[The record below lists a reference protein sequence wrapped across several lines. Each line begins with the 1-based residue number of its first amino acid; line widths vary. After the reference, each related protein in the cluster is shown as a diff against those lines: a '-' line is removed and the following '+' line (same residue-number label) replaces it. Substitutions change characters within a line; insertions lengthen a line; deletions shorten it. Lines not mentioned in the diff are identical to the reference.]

1 MSLLL
6 TAVFVSCNAGAPS
19 ERDKLTAQ
27 KKHLVNKLSDSI
39 SQLILLSKS
48 SASTASTE
56 DLESVN
62 TEKIPAELVEI
73 YLMGLCG
80 ALESRNETIAK
91 VLAELRQDPNDEPF
105 LLIIQQWIDARG
117 MSRENFFNLLVT
129 LRRGDIVS
137 VLRQLEGEDLAKLD
151 IVLGDITGLLKVV
164 KQLRELT

>member
-1 MSLLL
+1 
-6 TAVFVSCNAGAPS
+6 
-19 ERDKLTAQ
+19 
-27 KKHLVNKLSDSI
+27 
-39 SQLILLSKS
+39 
-48 SASTASTE
+48 
-56 DLESVN
+56 
-62 TEKIPAELVEI
+62 
-73 YLMGLCG
+73 MGLCG